1 MDIRSL
7 KQQSDLSYDIAVA
20 KRNALEKA
28 HSRMV
33 MAYNGNLFRADANT
47 IGIVRTLKESND
59 TFFLLDT
66 NNNPVKI
73 TDGDNFLERLIER
86 NQEALN
92 AYHQMYET
100 FTKKGD

>member
-7 KQQSDLSYDIAVA
+7 KLQSDLSYDIAVA

-28 HSRMV
+28 NSRMV

-73 TDGDNFLERLIER
+73 TDADNFLERLIER

>member
-7 KQQSDLSYDIAVA
+7 KQQSDLSYDVAVA

-28 HSRMV
+28 HSRQV
-33 MAYNGNLFRADANT
+33 LAYNGNLFSADPQT
-47 IGIVRTLKESND
+47 ICLVRTLKETHS
-59 TFFLLDT
+59 TFFILDT
-66 NNNPVKI
+66 NNNPVEIK
-73 TDGDNFLERLIER
+73 DADDFLNRLIAR

-92 AYHQMYET
+92 TYHQMYET

>member
-7 KQQSDLSYDIAVA
+7 KQQSDFSYDVAVA

-28 HSRMV
+28 HSRQV
-33 MAYNGNLFRADANT
+33 LAYNGNLFRADPQT
-47 IGIVRTLKESND
+47 ICLLRTLKETHS
-59 TFFLLDT
+59 TFFVLDT
-66 NNNPVKI
+66 NNNPVEIK
-73 TDGDNFLERLIER
+73 DADDFLTKLIER

>member
-7 KQQSDLSYDIAVA
+7 KQQSDFSYNVAVA

-28 HSRMV
+28 HSRQV
-33 MAYNGNLFRADANT
+33 LAYNGNLFRADPQT
-47 IGIVRTLKESND
+47 ICLVRTLKETHS
-59 TFFLLDT
+59 TFFVLDT
-66 NNNPVKI
+66 NNNPVEIK
-73 TDGDNFLERLIER
+73 DADDFLTKLIER

>member
-73 TDGDNFLERLIER
+73 TDADNFLERLIER

>member
-28 HSRMV
+28 NSRQILV
-33 MAYNGNLFRADANT
+33 YNEHIFRSDPQT
-47 IGIVRTLKESND
+47 ICLVKTLKENNS
-59 TFFLLDT
+59 TFFILDS
-66 NNNPVKI
+66 NNNPVEI
-73 TDGDNFLERLIER
+73 TDADDFLERLIER

-92 AYHQMYET
+92 AYHRMYET
-100 FTKKGD
+100 FTKKGE

>member
-28 HSRMV
+28 NSRMV

-47 IGIVRTLKESND
+47 ID
-59 TFFLLDT
+59 A
-66 NNNPVKI
+66 
-73 TDGDNFLERLIER
+73 DNFLERLIER

>member
-1 MDIRSL
+1 MDIRDL
-7 KQQSDLSYDIAVA
+7 KKQSDLSYDIAVA

-73 TDGDNFLERLIER
+73 TDADNFLERLIER

>member
-7 KQQSDLSYDIAVA
+7 KQQSDFSYNVAVA

-28 HSRMV
+28 HSRQV
-33 MAYNGNLFRADANT
+33 LAYNGNLFIANPQT
-47 IGIVRTLKESND
+47 ICLVKTLKETHSI
-59 TFFLLDT
+59 FFLLDT
-66 NNNPVKI
+66 NNNPVEIK
-73 TDGDNFLERLIER
+73 DADDFLKKLIAR